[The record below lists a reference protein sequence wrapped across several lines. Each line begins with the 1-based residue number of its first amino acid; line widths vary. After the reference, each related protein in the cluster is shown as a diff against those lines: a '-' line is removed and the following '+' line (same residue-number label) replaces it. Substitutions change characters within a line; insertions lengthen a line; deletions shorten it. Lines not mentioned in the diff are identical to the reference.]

1 MAKENLRNLALD
13 VVMEVL
19 EKKGFSNQVLG
30 SVLAKYQYLEKQ
42 ERGFITRLSLGTIEN
57 TILLDEI
64 INTYSKTKTKKMKPV
79 IRNILRLSVYQVYF
93 MDSVPESAVVN
104 EAVKLAKK
112 RGMAGLSGFV
122 NGVLRSLIREEKPL
136 ADFQNNLSTTY
147 SCPQWMIDLWEKDY
161 GKEKTKEI
169 LDGFTGNKG
178 LSIRVNLSKITAF
191 QLKEKL
197 EAEGVKVL
205 PTSLPYGFSI
215 DGFDYLEK
223 LQSFRDGLFYVQD
236 ISSMQVAETAD
247 IKGGEKIL
255 DMCAAPGGKSLHMAE
270 KLVICERESDGENK
284 PFDNKEA
291 GTVEARDLTMEKVS
305 RIEENIRRTG
315 LSNVSTKVWDALQ
328 FDESAKEQYDIVVCD
343 LPCSGLGVLGKKP
356 EIKYRVSEEDIDAL
370 AKLQRDILKN
380 GAAYVKSG
388 GRLIFST
395 CTVNKKEN
403 DENTDWFGAEFPEYS
418 LLSKEQ
424 IFPKKGECD
433 GFYIAVF
440 EKNSAL
446 I

>member
-30 SVLAKYQYLEKQ
+30 SVLTKYQYLEKQ
-42 ERGFITRLSLGTIEN
+42 ERGFLTRLSLGTIEN
-57 TILLDEI
+57 TILLDEV

-93 MDSVPESAVVN
+93 MDSVPESAIVN

-112 RGMAGLSGFV
+112 RGMTGLSGFV
-122 NGVLRSLIREEKPL
+122 NGVLRSVLREQKSL
-136 ADFQNNLSTTY
+136 SDFQKDLSTTY
-147 SCPQWMIDLWEKDY
+147 SCPQWIVDLWEKDY

-169 LDGFTGNKG
+169 LDGFSENEGV
-178 LSIRVNLSKITAF
+178 SIRTNLAKTTPK

-197 EAEGVKVL
+197 ETEGVKVSFA
-205 PTSLPYGFSI
+205 SLPYAFSI
-215 DGFDYLEK
+215 EGFDYLEK

-236 ISSMQVAETAD
+236 ISSMQVAEKAG
-247 IKGGEKIL
+247 INGGEKIL
-255 DMCAAPGGKSLHMAE
+255 DVCAAPGGKSLHMAE
-270 KLVICERESDGENK
+270 KLVLCEKETSGEK
-284 PFDNKEA
+284 KTSHNKEA
-291 GTVEARDLTMEKVS
+291 GFVEARDLSFEKVS
-305 RIEENIRRTG
+305 KIEENIGRTG
-315 LSNVSTKVWDALQ
+315 LQNVTAKVWDATQ

-356 EIKYRVSEEDIDAL
+356 EIKYRVSEEDIVSL
-370 AKLQRDILKN
+370 ANLQREILKN
-380 GAAYVKSG
+380 ARFYVKSG

-403 DENTDWFGAEFPEYS
+403 DENTDWFEREFTEYR

-424 IFPKKGECD
+424 IFPKKNECD
-433 GFYIAVF
+433 GFYIVVF
-440 EKNSAL
+440 EKE
-446 I
+446 